1 MTEAI
6 ADPVPE
12 PGEAYD
18 PELDIAVIAME
29 GRFPGATD
37 VEALWEA
44 LLEGQDLTS
53 EIPASEGTGN
63 ADPDQVLREAVVEGI
78 DRFDAAHFGI
88 PAAQAALIDPQQRV
102 FVELC
107 RHALDS
113 AGYDPRRWTGRIGVY
128 AASGQGDYLMR
139 QVLPTLRD
147 GPESVEMFSAAISN
161 LVSSLPTRVAYLL
174 GLTGPALAV
183 QTACSSSLVAV
194 HTACQ
199 DLLTLRS
206 DLALAGGVTLNPTP
220 GRGYRYEPGGLLSPD
235 GRCRP
240 FDADAAG
247 MAGGDGAAVVV
258 LKRLSDAL
266 RDGDRIRAVISGSAV
281 NNDGNRKVGFTAP
294 SVEGQ
299 AEVIADALASAG
311 VDASDIGYVEAH
323 GTGTP
328 VGDPIEI
335 ASLKRVFGSSPREHP
350 CLVGS
355 VKSNLGHTDTA
366 AGVIGLIKA
375 VLCVE
380 RATIPATIHFRT
392 PNPALGLDSSPF
404 RIADTTSGWTHPGVR
419 RAGVSA
425 FGIGGTNAHVI
436 VTEPPAVAAPSGPDE
451 PSVVVLSATSPGALD
466 RAVSD
471 LADHVRRSAPAPDR
485 PRLADVAF
493 TLQTGRPEH
502 PHRWALAAAD
512 LDDLAARLVA
522 GAGETGSAAS
532 GSRPV
537 VWLFPGGGV
546 HYPGLAADLRR
557 LYPVFDDTIGRAVRH
572 CATAGIDLEAVLGG
586 VDAADP
592 TAATGAGFCAVIAVE
607 SALAS
612 LMMSWGMTPCAVL
625 GHSLGEYSAA
635 VTAGVMSLE
644 DALTAVIARGALL
657 TRAGGSSVVVA
668 ADAASLTDVLTAH
681 PDIDLAAVNSP
692 ESCLFSG
699 PTDAISALTDHL
711 DAVGVPVRALRVST
725 AVHSRL
731 LDPVL
736 DEYRDVLRRLDFHPP
751 TIPLV
756 GAAHAVVL
764 DDATATTTDY
774 WVDQTRRPVQF
785 AESVRLVAK
794 EFGDPLLLEV
804 GPGRGLTTAARTIGA
819 DATHTMRTFDD
830 TRHDAE
836 ILAAAL
842 GHIWVHGGDV
852 DLLAV
857 HRDRER
863 RREPLPV
870 YPFERARH
878 WITPST
884 TRLGGDPPLG
894 HLVPD
899 GLGAGFETARALAR
913 PGRHLLLG
921 HPSTVLAAAPP
932 APAPAELAVADTGT
946 PNPPAPDSLG
956 TALLDRFAALS
967 VLRAFGSAGIGVA
980 PGDILCTPELLRSLT
995 VQRPYDRLVA
1005 ELVDLLIASGLA
1017 TGSTDRCVLGNDA
1030 GNDPRALRQRVLDE
1044 RPDLAAELD
1053 SITHCAN
1060 HLVAVVGGRESGVEA
1075 MFASEAFAVHQ
1086 AAEDA
1091 RADALLAPSRDAV
1104 VQAMVRIA
1112 DAAEGRPLR
1121 ILELGAGR
1129 GFVTWPIAEALRGR
1143 EGIEYVVTDIGRS
1156 LVLDAR
1162 EEAGRRGLDF
1172 LRFDVLDAGLHPAA
1186 QGFDPGSVDVVVA
1199 FNVLHAVENLP
1210 VAVDHAVSLLAPG
1223 GTALVLELARLP
1235 RHGIL
1240 TAGLFEGMWH
1250 HTDALRDRLPI
1261 VAPEVWESELV
1272 RAGCTPTTVAHPDGV
1287 GGTHALIVGRR
1298 GAEPA
1303 EQRLAT
1309 LRATGALV
1317 ECITAPAVSV
1327 PLTLTETTAL
1337 TESAAVTEPPAFPT
1351 APADSPGS
1359 GSTSRSERSR
1369 LDGRPALTTPYRE
1382 PSGKVE
1388 ELVATRW
1395 AEALGLD
1402 RVGVDDDFFELG
1414 GESLLAMRILNA
1426 LRRDF
1431 SVEMP
1436 ARTIFD
1442 RPTVSAV
1449 AVFVEQLDRSRPS
1462 ATTDASPLRRRG
1474 RTAVLDGDGSLIT
1487 TEETLP

>member
-1 MTEAI
+1 MTEAS
-6 ADPVPE
+6 ADPAPE
-12 PGEAYD
+12 TPGEAYD

-29 GRFPGATD
+29 GRFPGAAD
-37 VEALWEA
+37 VEALWDA
-44 LLEGQDLTS
+44 LIEGKDLTS
-53 EIPASEGTGN
+53 EIPTTEFVGSP
-63 ADPDQVLREAVVEGI
+63 DPDQVLREAVVDGI

-102 FVELC
+102 FVEIS

-113 AGYDPRRWTGRIGVY
+113 AGYDPLRWAGRIGVY

-147 GPESVEMFSAAISN
+147 GPESVEMFSAAVSN

-199 DLLTLRS
+199 DLLTLRC
-206 DLALAGGVTLNPTP
+206 DMALAGGVTLNPTP
-220 GRGYRYEPGGLLSPD
+220 GHGYRYEPGGLLSPD

-299 AEVIADALASAG
+299 AEVITDALASAG
-311 VDASDIGYVEAH
+311 VEASDIGYVEAH

-355 VKSNLGHTDTA
+355 IKSNLGHTDTA

-380 RATIPATIHFRT
+380 RATIPATVHFRS
-392 PNPALGLDSSPF
+392 PHPDLGLDSSPF
-404 RIADTTSGWTHPGVR
+404 RIADSTTAWTYPGVR

-436 VTEPPAVAAPSGPDE
+436 LTQPPAVAAFSESDE
-451 PSVVVLSATSPGALD
+451 PSVVVISATSPGALD
-466 RAVSD
+466 KAVSE
-471 LADHVRRSAPAPDR
+471 LTDHVRVRASTSDR
-485 PRLADVAF
+485 PRLVDVAF

-502 PHRWALAAAD
+502 PYRWALAATD
-512 LDDLAARLVA
+512 FDDLAARLAV
-522 GAGETGSAAS
+522 GAGETGSVAS

-537 VWLFPGGGV
+537 AWLFPGGGV
-546 HYPGLAADLRR
+546 HYPDLAKDLRR
-557 LYPVFDDTIGRAVRH
+557 LHPVVDDTIRRAARH
-572 CATAGIDLEAVLGG
+572 CATAGVDLEAVLSG
-586 VDAADP
+586 VDPAYPAA
-592 TAATGAGFCAVIAVE
+592 AAGAGFCTVVAVE
-607 SALAS
+607 SAVAS
-612 LMMSWGMTPCAVL
+612 LLMSWGMTPCALL

-668 ADAASLTDVLTAH
+668 ADAASLTGILTAH

-692 ESCLFSG
+692 ESCLLSG
-699 PTDAISALTDHL
+699 TTDAISALTDHL
-711 DAVGVPVRALRVST
+711 DAVGVPVRALRVSM

-736 DEYRDVLRRLDFHPP
+736 DEYRDVLRRLEFHPP

-756 GAAHAVVL
+756 GAAHAEIL
-764 DDATATTTDY
+764 DDATVTTTDY
-774 WVDQTRRPVQF
+774 WVEQTRRPVQF
-785 AESVRLVAK
+785 SESVRLVAK
-794 EFGDPLLLEV
+794 KFGDPLLLEV
-804 GPGRGLTTAARTIGA
+804 GPGRGLTTAARAIGA
-819 DATHTMRTFDD
+819 DATQTMRTSDD

-836 ILAAAL
+836 ILAAAV
-842 GHIWVHGGDV
+842 GRIWVHGGEI

-870 YPFERARH
+870 YPFERTRH

-884 TRLGGDPPLG
+884 TRFGGDPPLG
-894 HLVPD
+894 YLIPE
-899 GLGAGFETARALAR
+899 GLGAGFETAQALAR
-913 PGRHLLLG
+913 PGQHLLLG
-921 HPSTVLAAAPP
+921 HSSTVLAAAPA
-932 APAPAELAVADTGT
+932 APSPAELALSDTDT
-946 PNPPAPDSLG
+946 LHLPDPDSVS

-967 VLRAFGSAGIGVA
+967 VVRAFGSAGVDVA
-980 PGDILCTPELLRSLT
+980 PGDALSTPELLRSLT

-1005 ELVDLLIASGLA
+1005 ELVDLLIATELA
-1017 TGSTDRCVLGNDA
+1017 TGSTDQCVLGSDA
-1030 GNDPRALRQRVLDE
+1030 DDDPMILRRRILDE

-1053 SITHCAN
+1053 SIAHCAS

-1075 MFASEAFAVHQ
+1075 MFAPEAFAVHQ

-1091 RADALLAPSRDAV
+1091 RADALLTASQDSV
-1104 VQAMVRIA
+1104 VRAMLRIA
-1112 DAAEGRPLR
+1112 AAAEGRPLR

-1129 GFVTWPIAEALRGR
+1129 GFITWPIAEALRGR
-1143 EGIEYVVTDIGRS
+1143 KGIEYVVTDIGRS

-1162 EEAGRRGLDF
+1162 EEARRRGLDF
-1172 LRFDVLDAGLHPAA
+1172 LRFDVLDAGLDPAA

-1210 VAVDHAVSLLAPG
+1210 AAVDHAVSLLAPG
-1223 GTALVLELARLP
+1223 GTVIVLELARLP
-1235 RHGIL
+1235 RHGIF
-1240 TAGLFEGMWH
+1240 TAGLFKGMWH

-1261 VAPEVWESELV
+1261 VAPEVWESELI
-1272 RAGCTPTTVAHPDGV
+1272 RGGCTLTAVAHPDGA
-1287 GGTHALIVGRR
+1287 GGTHALVVGRR
-1298 GAEPA
+1298 SAGRA
-1303 EQRLAT
+1303 EQRFAT
-1309 LRATGALV
+1309 LRATGARV
-1317 ECITAPAVSV
+1317 ECITAPGVTV
-1327 PLTLTETTAL
+1327 PLALTEPAAL
-1337 TESAAVTEPPAFPT
+1337 TESAASPAAPT
-1351 APADSPGS
+1351 DSPVPGA
-1359 GSTSRSERSR
+1359 TSRSGCST
-1369 LDGRPALTTPYRE
+1369 LDRRPGLATPYRE
-1382 PSGKVE
+1382 PSGRVE

-1402 RVGVDDDFFELG
+1402 RVGIDDDFFELG

-1442 RPTVSAV
+1442 RPTVAAV
-1449 AVFVEQLDRSRPS
+1449 AVFIEQLDRSRPS
-1462 ATTDASPLRRRG
+1462 TTAVASPLRRRG

-1487 TEETLP
+1487 TEEGNP